1 MKKQI
6 ALLFLSF
13 FCFTACTQQTVTND
27 ITKVEEQNTNIK
39 DTTEQKENEQQNAS
53 ENIES
58 NIITNENVTY
68 HKSFG
73 SYTMPKNWIES
84 TKYSTEDKFF
94 YVAEGTEEDPLPNNI
109 SVNVGKNK
117 YSSEQHMKFRDAI
130 LNQLVMQ
137 LPKDTAL
144 NGSGSFT
151 ANDYV
156 LYTFTFSITEGDTT
170 LSATQYYIVG
180 DYEYVMVY
188 ETAFTDDTEEVDTV
202 AKNIVDT
209 FKWEKSATA
218 VEKNTVDTLK

>member
-6 ALLFLSF
+6 ALLFMSL
-13 FCFTACTQQTVTND
+13 FCFTACTQQTTTND
-27 ITKVEEQNTNIK
+27 IPKAEEQNINKNIAY
-39 DTTEQKENEQQNAS
+39 TSEQKENEQQI
-53 ENIES
+53 ENTEQ
-58 NIITNENVTY
+58 NVITNEDITY

-73 SYTMPKNWIES
+73 SYRIPKNWIES
-84 TKYSTEDKFF
+84 TKYSTKDKFF

-137 LPKDTAL
+137 LPKDVIL
-144 NGSGSFT
+144 NGNGSYT

-170 LSATQYYIVG
+170 LSATQYYIVA
-180 DYEYVMVY
+180 DYKYVMVY
-188 ETAFTDDTEEVDTV
+188 ETAFTDNTEEVDIV
-202 AKNIVDT
+202 AKSIVDT
-209 FKWEKSATA
+209 FKWSE
-218 VEKNTVDTLK
+218 

>member
-1 MKKQI
+1 MS
-6 ALLFLSF
+6 L
-13 FCFTACTQQTVTND
+13 FCFTACAQQTTTND
-27 ITKVEEQNTNIK
+27 IPEAEEQNINKNIAY
-39 DTTEQKENEQQNAS
+39 TSEQKENEQQI
-53 ENIES
+53 ENTEQ
-58 NIITNENVTY
+58 NIITNEDATY

-73 SYTMPKNWIES
+73 SYRIPKNWIES
-84 TKYSTEDKFF
+84 TKYSTKDKFF

-137 LPKDTAL
+137 LPKDVIL
-144 NGSGSFT
+144 NGNGSYT

-180 DYEYVMVY
+180 DYKYVMVY
-188 ETAFTDDTEEVDTV
+188 ETAFTDNTEEVDIV

-209 FKWEKSATA
+209 FKWSE
-218 VEKNTVDTLK
+218 

>member
-6 ALLFLSF
+6 TLLFISL
-13 FCFTACTQQTVTND
+13 FCFTACTQQTTTND
-27 ITKVEEQNTNIK
+27 IPKAEEQNINKNIAY
-39 DTTEQKENEQQNAS
+39 TSEQKENEQQI
-53 ENIES
+53 ENIEQ
-58 NIITNENVTY
+58 NVITNEDVTY

-73 SYTMPKNWIES
+73 SYRVPKNWIES

-137 LPKDTAL
+137 LPKDVIL
-144 NGSGSFT
+144 NGNGSYT

-170 LSATQYYIVG
+170 LSATQYYIVA
-180 DYEYVMVY
+180 DYK
-188 ETAFTDDTEEVDTV
+188 DR
-202 AKNIVDT
+202 
-209 FKWEKSATA
+209 KS
-218 VEKNTVDTLK
+218 VV

>member
-6 ALLFLSF
+6 TLLFILL
-13 FCFTACTQQTVTND
+13 FCFTACTQQTTTND
-27 ITKVEEQNTNIK
+27 IPKAEEQNINKNIAY
-39 DTTEQKENEQQNAS
+39 TSEQKENEQQI
-53 ENIES
+53 ENIEQ
-58 NIITNENVTY
+58 NVITNEDVTY

-73 SYTMPKNWIES
+73 SYRVPKNWIES

-137 LPKDTAL
+137 LPKDVIL
-144 NGSGSFT
+144 NGNGSYT

-170 LSATQYYIVG
+170 LSATQYYIVA
-180 DYEYVMVY
+180 DYKYVMVY
-188 ETAFTDDTEEVDTV
+188 ETAFTDNTEEVDIV
-202 AKNIVDT
+202 AKSIVDT
-209 FKWEKSATA
+209 FKWSE
-218 VEKNTVDTLK
+218 

>member
-1 MKKQI
+1 MS
-6 ALLFLSF
+6 L
-13 FCFTACTQQTVTND
+13 FCFTACAQQTTTND
-27 ITKVEEQNTNIK
+27 IPEAEEQNININK
-39 DTTEQKENEQQNAS
+39 NIAYTSEQKGNEQQI
-53 ENIES
+53 ENTEQ
-58 NIITNENVTY
+58 NIITNEDVTY

-73 SYTMPKNWIES
+73 SYRIPKNWIES
-84 TKYSTEDKFF
+84 TKYSTKDKFF

-137 LPKDTAL
+137 LPKDVIL
-144 NGSGSFT
+144 NGNGSYT

-180 DYEYVMVY
+180 DYKYVMVY
-188 ETAFTDDTEEVDTV
+188 ETAFTDNTEEVDIV
-202 AKNIVDT
+202 AKSIVDT
-209 FKWEKSATA
+209 FKWSE
-218 VEKNTVDTLK
+218 

>member
-6 ALLFLSF
+6 TLLFISL
-13 FCFTACTQQTVTND
+13 FCFTACTQQTTTND
-27 ITKVEEQNTNIK
+27 IPKAEEQNINKNIAY
-39 DTTEQKENEQQNAS
+39 TSEQKENEQQI
-53 ENIES
+53 ENIEQ
-58 NIITNENVTY
+58 NVITNEDVTY

-73 SYTMPKNWIES
+73 SYRVPKNWIES

-109 SVNVGKNK
+109 SVNVSKNK

-137 LPKDTAL
+137 LPKDVIL
-144 NGSGSFT
+144 NGNGSYT

-170 LSATQYYIVG
+170 LSATQYYIVA
-180 DYEYVMVY
+180 DYKYVMVY
-188 ETAFTDDTEEVDTV
+188 ETAFTDNTEEVDIV
-202 AKNIVDT
+202 AKSIVDT
-209 FKWEKSATA
+209 FKWSE
-218 VEKNTVDTLK
+218 

>member
-6 ALLFLSF
+6 TLLFISL
-13 FCFTACTQQTVTND
+13 FCLTACTQQTTTND
-27 ITKVEEQNTNIK
+27 IPKAEEQNINKNIAY
-39 DTTEQKENEQQNAS
+39 TSEQKENEQQI
-53 ENIES
+53 ENIEQ
-58 NIITNENVTY
+58 NVITNEDVTY

-73 SYTMPKNWIES
+73 SYRVPKNWIES

-137 LPKDTAL
+137 LPKDVIL
-144 NGSGSFT
+144 NGNGSYT

-170 LSATQYYIVG
+170 LSATQYYIVA
-180 DYEYVMVY
+180 DYKYVMVY
-188 ETAFTDDTEEVDTV
+188 ETAFTDNTEEVDIV
-202 AKNIVDT
+202 AKSIVDT
-209 FKWEKSATA
+209 FKWSE
-218 VEKNTVDTLK
+218 

>member
-1 MKKQI
+1 LTEQIRGGDFMKKQI
-6 ALLFLSF
+6 TLLFISL
-13 FCFTACTQQTVTND
+13 FCFTACTQQTTTND
-27 ITKVEEQNTNIK
+27 IPKAEEQNINKNIAY
-39 DTTEQKENEQQNAS
+39 TSEQKENEQQI
-53 ENIES
+53 ENIEQ
-58 NIITNENVTY
+58 NVITNEDVTY

-73 SYTMPKNWIES
+73 SYRVPKNWIES

-137 LPKDTAL
+137 LPKDVIL
-144 NGSGSFT
+144 NGNGSYT

-170 LSATQYYIVG
+170 LSATQYYIVA
-180 DYEYVMVY
+180 DYKYVMVY
-188 ETAFTDDTEEVDTV
+188 ETAFTDNTEEVDIV
-202 AKNIVDT
+202 AKSIVDT
-209 FKWEKSATA
+209 FKWSE
-218 VEKNTVDTLK
+218 

>member
-6 ALLFLSF
+6 TLLFISL
-13 FCFTACTQQTVTND
+13 FCFTACTQQTTTND
-27 ITKVEEQNTNIK
+27 IPKAEEQNINKNIAY
-39 DTTEQKENEQQNAS
+39 TSEQKENEQQI
-53 ENIES
+53 ENIEQ
-58 NIITNENVTY
+58 NVITNEDVTY

-73 SYTMPKNWIES
+73 SYRVPKNWIES

-137 LPKDTAL
+137 LPKDVIL
-144 NGSGSFT
+144 NGNGSYT

-170 LSATQYYIVG
+170 LSATQYYIVA
-180 DYEYVMVY
+180 DYKYVMVY
-188 ETAFTDDTEEVDTV
+188 ETAFTDNTEEVDIV

-209 FKWEKSATA
+209 FKWSE
-218 VEKNTVDTLK
+218 

>member
-6 ALLFLSF
+6 TLLFISL
-13 FCFTACTQQTVTND
+13 FCFTACTQQTTTND
-27 ITKVEEQNTNIK
+27 IPKAEEQNINKNIAY
-39 DTTEQKENEQQNAS
+39 TSEQKENEQQI
-53 ENIES
+53 ENIEQ
-58 NIITNENVTY
+58 NVITNEDVTY

-73 SYTMPKNWIES
+73 SYRVPKNWIES

-94 YVAEGTEEDPLPNNI
+94 YVAEGTEEDPLPNNS

-137 LPKDTAL
+137 LPKDVIL
-144 NGSGSFT
+144 NGNGSYT

-170 LSATQYYIVG
+170 LSATQYYIVA
-180 DYEYVMVY
+180 DYKYVMVY
-188 ETAFTDDTEEVDTV
+188 ETAFTDNTEEVDIV
-202 AKNIVDT
+202 AKSIVDT
-209 FKWEKSATA
+209 FKWSE
-218 VEKNTVDTLK
+218 

>member
-6 ALLFLSF
+6 TLLFISL
-13 FCFTACTQQTVTND
+13 FCFTACTQQTTTND
-27 ITKVEEQNTNIK
+27 IPKAEAQNINKNIAY
-39 DTTEQKENEQQNAS
+39 TSEQKENEQQI
-53 ENIES
+53 ENIEQ
-58 NIITNENVTY
+58 NVITNEDVTY

-73 SYTMPKNWIES
+73 SYRVPKNWIES

-137 LPKDTAL
+137 LPKDVIL
-144 NGSGSFT
+144 NGNGSYT

-170 LSATQYYIVG
+170 LSATQYYIVA
-180 DYEYVMVY
+180 DYKYVMVY
-188 ETAFTDDTEEVDTV
+188 ETAFTDNTEEVDIV
-202 AKNIVDT
+202 AKSIVDT
-209 FKWEKSATA
+209 FKWSE
-218 VEKNTVDTLK
+218 

>member
-1 MKKQI
+1 MKKQ
-6 ALLFLSF
+6 
-13 FCFTACTQQTVTND
+13 TTTND
-27 ITKVEEQNTNIK
+27 IPKAEEQNINKNIAY
-39 DTTEQKENEQQNAS
+39 TSEQKENEQQI
-53 ENIES
+53 ENIEQ
-58 NIITNENVTY
+58 NVITNEDVTY

-73 SYTMPKNWIES
+73 SYRVPKNWIES

-137 LPKDTAL
+137 LPKDVIL
-144 NGSGSFT
+144 NGNGSYT

-170 LSATQYYIVG
+170 LSATQYYIVA
-180 DYEYVMVY
+180 DYKYVMVY
-188 ETAFTDDTEEVDTV
+188 ETAFTDNTEEVDIV
-202 AKNIVDT
+202 AKSIVDT
-209 FKWEKSATA
+209 FKWSE
-218 VEKNTVDTLK
+218 

>member
-6 ALLFLSF
+6 TLLFISL
-13 FCFTACTQQTVTND
+13 FCFTACTQQTTTND
-27 ITKVEEQNTNIK
+27 IPKAEEQNINKNIAY
-39 DTTEQKENEQQNAS
+39 TSEQKENEQQI
-53 ENIES
+53 ENIEQ
-58 NIITNENVTY
+58 NVITNEDVTY

-73 SYTMPKNWIES
+73 SYRVPKNWIES
-84 TKYSTEDKFF
+84 TKYSTKDKFF

-137 LPKDTAL
+137 LPKDVIL
-144 NGSGSFT
+144 NGNGSYT

-170 LSATQYYIVG
+170 LSATQYYIVA
-180 DYEYVMVY
+180 DYKYVMVY
-188 ETAFTDDTEEVDTV
+188 ETAFTDNTEEVDIV
-202 AKNIVDT
+202 AKSIVDT
-209 FKWEKSATA
+209 FKWSE
-218 VEKNTVDTLK
+218 

>member
-6 ALLFLSF
+6 TLLFISL
-13 FCFTACTQQTVTND
+13 FCFTACTQQTTTND
-27 ITKVEEQNTNIK
+27 IPKAEEQNINKNIAY
-39 DTTEQKENEQQNAS
+39 TSEQKENEQQI
-53 ENIES
+53 ENIEQ
-58 NIITNENVTY
+58 NVITNEDVTY

-73 SYTMPKNWIES
+73 SYRVPKNWIES

-137 LPKDTAL
+137 LPKDVIL
-144 NGSGSFT
+144 NGNGSYT

-170 LSATQYYIVG
+170 LSATQYYIVA
-180 DYEYVMVY
+180 DYKYVMVY
-188 ETAFTDDTEEVDTV
+188 ETAFTDNTEEVDIV
-202 AKNIVDT
+202 AKSIVDT
-209 FKWEKSATA
+209 FKWSE
-218 VEKNTVDTLK
+218 

>member
-6 ALLFLSF
+6 ALLFMSL
-13 FCFTACTQQTVTND
+13 FCFTACTQQTTTND
-27 ITKVEEQNTNIK
+27 IPKAEEQNINKNIAY
-39 DTTEQKENEQQNAS
+39 TSEQKENEQQI
-53 ENIES
+53 ENTEQ
-58 NIITNENVTY
+58 NVITNEDITY

-73 SYTMPKNWIES
+73 SYRIPKNWIES

-137 LPKDTAL
+137 LPKDVIL
-144 NGSGSFT
+144 NGNGSYT

-170 LSATQYYIVG
+170 LSATQYYIVA
-180 DYEYVMVY
+180 DYKYVMVY
-188 ETAFTDDTEEVDTV
+188 ETAFTDNTEEVDIV
-202 AKNIVDT
+202 AKSIVDT
-209 FKWEKSATA
+209 FKWSE
-218 VEKNTVDTLK
+218 

>member
-6 ALLFLSF
+6 ALLFMSL
-13 FCFTACTQQTVTND
+13 FCFTACTQQTTTND
-27 ITKVEEQNTNIK
+27 IPKAEEQNINKNIEY
-39 DTTEQKENEQQNAS
+39 TSEQKENEQQI
-53 ENIES
+53 ENTEQ
-58 NIITNENVTY
+58 NVITNEDVTY

-73 SYTMPKNWIES
+73 SYRIPKNWIES

-137 LPKDTAL
+137 LPKDVIL
-144 NGSGSFT
+144 NGNGSYT

-170 LSATQYYIVG
+170 LSATQYYIVA
-180 DYEYVMVY
+180 DYKYVMVY
-188 ETAFTDDTEEVDTV
+188 ETAFTDNTEEVDVV
-202 AKNIVDT
+202 AKSIVDT
-209 FKWEKSATA
+209 FKWSE
-218 VEKNTVDTLK
+218 

>member
-6 ALLFLSF
+6 ALLFMSL
-13 FCFTACTQQTVTND
+13 FCFTACTQQTTTND
-27 ITKVEEQNTNIK
+27 IPKAEEQNINKNIEY
-39 DTTEQKENEQQNAS
+39 TSEQKENEQQI
-53 ENIES
+53 ENTEQ
-58 NIITNENVTY
+58 NVITNEDVTY

-73 SYTMPKNWIES
+73 SYRIPKNWIES

-137 LPKDTAL
+137 LPKDVIL
-144 NGSGSFT
+144 NGNGSYT

-170 LSATQYYIVG
+170 LSATQYYIVA
-180 DYEYVMVY
+180 DYKYVMVY
-188 ETAFTDDTEEVDTV
+188 ETAFTDNTEEVDIV
-202 AKNIVDT
+202 AKSIVDT
-209 FKWEKSATA
+209 FKWSE
-218 VEKNTVDTLK
+218 